1 MSEEKPA
8 QTEEPTKVEQ
18 LQGDTPNQ
26 ESSPAT
32 PQQAIPEQWQEPQ
45 QPQEQQQETQNVET
59 EEVYN
64 IQIIEQQTPESQEG
78 QSVEKPKTIRDLL
91 EEIKAQENVIGY
103 AIRNG
108 ATNIDLKDPTKL
120 LEFAI
125 LSSASIDAGE
135 ELSTLFNVGQ
145 IKHITVIGKNVKIVS
160 LILDGNKISLF
171 LERNTNP
178 EEIIEKLQSFK
189 P

>member
-1 MSEEKPA
+1 MGQP
-8 QTEEPTKVEQ
+8 QVEA
-18 LQGDTPNQ
+18 PSQ
-26 ESSPAT
+26 EDNPEI
-32 PQQAIPEQWQEPQ
+32 PQQAILGQSPEPQ
-45 QPQEQQQETQNVET
+45 QPQEQQQETQNAKT

-64 IQIIEQQTPESQEG
+64 VQIIEPQIPESQEG

-108 ATNIDLKDPTKL
+108 ATSIDLKDPSKL

-125 LSSASIDAGE
+125 LSSASIDAGA
-135 ELSTLFNVGQ
+135 ELSTLFNIGE
-145 IKHITVIGKNVKIVS
+145 IKHITVIGKKVKIVS
-160 LILDGNKISLF
+160 LILNGNKISLF
-171 LERNTNP
+171 LERNANS
-178 EEIIEKLQSFK
+178 EEIIENLQSFK